1 MDRLRI
7 GVALYNTGHY
17 LAAHEPLE
25 SKWLEAPADERDDC
39 LQGLI
44 QATAAVYK
52 SRTGNRS
59 GAAGLA
65 ESAAGYLN
73 SCEDLA
79 VGALVAWLEG
89 LAADPT
95 LGERDEPPLLE
106 IEEKTLGVYDL
117 TPPEIV
123 TAAEAVAETDGDEL
137 LEKASEY
144 AELDLE
150 NGQESTPFV
159 TLTLDYLCD
168 PTPVVRQRL
177 KEYVERRSMRES
189 DVDGLF

>member
-1 MDRLRI
+1 MDRLRA
-7 GVALYNTGHY
+7 GVALYNAGHY

-25 SKWLEAPADERDDC
+25 SKWLEAPAGERDEC

-52 SRTGNRS
+52 SQTGNHS

-65 ESAAGYLN
+65 ESAAEYLN

-79 VGALVAWLEG
+79 VSALVAWLEK
-89 LAADPT
+89 LATDPT
-95 LGERDEPPLLE
+95 LGKREEPPLLDIEGKALE
-106 IEEKTLGVYDL
+106 IYDL
-117 TPPEIV
+117 PPAGIV

-137 LEKASEY
+137 LGKASEY
-144 AELDLE
+144 AAFDLE

-159 TLTLDYLCD
+159 TLTVDYLCD

-177 KEYVERRSMRES
+177 KEHVERRSTRES

>member
-1 MDRLRI
+1 MDRLRA
-7 GVALYNTGHY
+7 GVALYNTGNY

-25 SKWLEAPADERDDC
+25 SKWLEAPAGERDEC

-52 SRTGNRS
+52 SRIGNHS

-65 ESAAGYLN
+65 ESAAEYLN

-79 VGALVAWLEG
+79 VGALVAWLEK
-89 LAADPT
+89 LAGDPT
-95 LGERDEPPLLE
+95 LGEHEEPPLLE
-106 IEEKTLGVYDL
+106 IEGKALGIYDL
-117 TPPEIV
+117 PPAEVV
-123 TAAEAVAETDGDEL
+123 TAAEAVAETDDDEL

-144 AELDLE
+144 AALDLK
-150 NGQESTPFV
+150 NGRESTQFV

-177 KEYVERRSMRES
+177 KEHVERRSTRES